1 MRMSKDKVLEY
12 CKYWDDGNCPFR
24 KEFTRKLEELEAAG
38 IDIAALQPRCPSD
51 AQRSK
56 RGILKCICE
65 RGDKLC

>member
-1 MRMSKDKVLEY
+1 MAPNDKVIEY
-12 CKYWDDGNCPFR
+12 CKYWDDGNCKYR
-24 KEFTRKLEELEAAG
+24 IEFANKLDEYEEAG
-38 IDIAALQPRCPSD
+38 MSIVGLQPRCPTD